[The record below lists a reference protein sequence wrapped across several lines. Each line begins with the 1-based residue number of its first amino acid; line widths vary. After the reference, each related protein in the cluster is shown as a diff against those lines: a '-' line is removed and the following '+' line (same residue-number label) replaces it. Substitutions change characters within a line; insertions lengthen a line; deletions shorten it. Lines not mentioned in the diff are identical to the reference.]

1 MKTTFPLRI
10 RTPTTMGRKQRVK
23 EMMKAVM
30 MMMVTSLQME
40 PKYRAQM
47 KQGYNRLQTKMLMA

>member
-1 MKTTFPLRI
+1 
-10 RTPTTMGRKQRVK
+10 MGRKQRVK